1 MSLTSTRPDTARAA
15 KSLPRAILSFGSRV
29 LVASIAAFCILLLA
43 IRYVVFPQLESH
55 RGQISDLL
63 AQQIGQPVE
72 LGALASGWDGWNP
85 RVEFRLENRF
95 GRHRFGL
102 TGVPPAE
109 VAAPIDIRGDVRGR
123 SLGEWH
129 ASSGR
134 LYARLD
140 YADVAAWR
148 VWLPLPIDLRSG
160 KGALRVWL
168 EYAGGEPREIVAD
181 LVLTDVE
188 TRLAPE
194 LRELALARLEG
205 RIGWRSQ
212 PGTREFFTKRLTFA
226 GAGGARFDPTDF
238 KLTLHDATAR
248 EIASG
253 TIEFNNL
260 QLAPLTQVAE
270 NLPLPKRWREDLA
283 RYNPKGTLTEGSLQW
298 NGEATAP
305 DGYAARGQFTDLGLA
320 EQDGWPGLSG
330 VTGSFEATQKGGSVR
345 LASRAIT
352 VELPRIFDEKLALDS
367 IQG

>member
-1 MSLTSTRPDTARAA
+1 M
-15 KSLPRAILSFGSRV
+15 I
-29 LVASIAAFCILLLA
+29 
-43 IRYVVFPQLESH
+43 
-55 RGQISDLL
+55 
-63 AQQIGQPVE
+63 
-72 LGALASGWDGWNP
+72 
-85 RVEFRLENRF
+85 
-95 GRHRFGL
+95 FGL
-102 TGVPPAE
+102 PPAE

-238 KLTLHDATAR
+238 KLTLHPPNERHPTSRCHLAYRDGESFDAARTGAHPTLVAEDLPEEFAKAKGDGYGRFDDVWSPLEIAPGPVMPFRIGMPDSELRALRPEVLDGR
-248 EIASG
+248 EIRWLAAPGGGHSVESRVHDRGEQSRRGRRAGRGEHGEQAAS
-253 TIEFNNL
+253 
-260 QLAPLTQVAE
+260 
-270 NLPLPKRWREDLA
+270 
-283 RYNPKGTLTEGSLQW
+283 
-298 NGEATAP
+298 
-305 DGYAARGQFTDLGLA
+305 AA
-320 EQDGWPGLSG
+320 
-330 VTGSFEATQKGGSVR
+330 
-345 LASRAIT
+345 
-352 VELPRIFDEKLALDS
+352 
-367 IQG
+367 